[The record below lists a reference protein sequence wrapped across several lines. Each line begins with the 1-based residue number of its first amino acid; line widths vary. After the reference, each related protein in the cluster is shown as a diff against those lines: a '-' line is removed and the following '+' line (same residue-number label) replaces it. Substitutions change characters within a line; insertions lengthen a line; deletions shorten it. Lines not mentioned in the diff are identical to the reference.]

1 MTTNKQIVST
11 ETLLDIVANPRR
23 RTILNYLSTNGD
35 ETVRLDELTRSIAA
49 DGGHTASSH
58 SGDSTATDIELHHT
72 HLPKPPAAGITE
84 YDAQRGIVTYHSTDR
99 VEKLLE
105 FVSTKIA

>member
-1 MTTNKQIVST
+1 MTTNKQVVST

-23 RTILNYLSTNGD
+23 RALLHYLRTNGD
-35 ETVRLDELTRSIAA
+35 DTVRLDELARSIAA

-58 SGDSTATDIELHHT
+58 SGDSIAKDIELHHT
-72 HLPKPPAAGITE
+72 HLPKLAAAGIIE
-84 YDAQRGIVTYHSTDR
+84 YDAQRGVVTYHSTDR

-105 FVSTKIA
+105 FVSTEID